1 MDPNAQGFPT
11 LGSLTPADEIRRDRS
26 VPDSSNRVVARD
38 TTMEPTSP
46 SELDRGRMTP
56 LGRNV
61 GVPRRGMRPAG
72 VSGPARLMA
81 PVGVI
86 DVKRKS
92 AVRPLLVEAV
102 EFSPH
107 WDRR

>member
-1 MDPNAQGFPT
+1 MPKVFQLWGA
-11 LGSLTPADEIRRDRS
+11 SLLLTKYDVI
-26 VPDSSNRVVARD
+26 VWFQNPDSSNRVVARD

-46 SELDRGRMTP
+46 SEQDRGRMTP

-92 AVRPLLVEAV
+92 AIRLLSVEAV